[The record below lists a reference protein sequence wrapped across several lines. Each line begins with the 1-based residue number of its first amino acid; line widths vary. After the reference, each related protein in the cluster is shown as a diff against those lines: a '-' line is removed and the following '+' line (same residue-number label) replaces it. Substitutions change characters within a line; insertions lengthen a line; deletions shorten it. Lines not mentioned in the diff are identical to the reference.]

1 MIKLYKNGA
10 WLTKGQE
17 PVSDETGLEQ
27 KFHLSKQE
35 AKENTIAY
43 SILKNHNTS
52 ENMDFLKL
60 KFDKLTSHD
69 ITFVGIIQT
78 ARASGLEKFPVPYVL
93 TNLSL
98 IHIYFKSGQSLLSKT
113 DGKKTK
119 LYYYGNR

>member
-10 WLTKGQE
+10 WLTEGQE

-35 AKENTIAY
+35 AKKNTIAY

-69 ITFVGIIQT
+69 ITFVGIIPDSESFRT
-78 ARASGLEKFPVPYVL
+78 GEISGSLCTYK
-93 TNLSL
+93 LSQ
-98 IHIYFKSGQSLLSKT
+98 FSVCSGR
-113 DGKKTK
+113 
-119 LYYYGNR
+119 NH

>member
-10 WLTKGQE
+10 WLTEGQE

-35 AKENTIAY
+35 AKKNTIAY

-78 ARASGLEKFPVPYVL
+78 ANFRTGEISSSLCTYKLSQFSVCSGR
-93 TNLSL
+93 N
-98 IHIYFKSGQSLLSKT
+98 H
-113 DGKKTK
+113 
-119 LYYYGNR
+119 

>member
-10 WLTKGQE
+10 WLTEGQE

-35 AKENTIAY
+35 AKKNTIAY

-60 KFDKLTSHD
+60 KFDKLTSHFLKNFHLTLYCTA
-69 ITFVGIIQT
+69 IGNCSQCPLVMVHTYTF
-78 ARASGLEKFPVPYVL
+78 
-93 TNLSL
+93 
-98 IHIYFKSGQSLLSKT
+98 
-113 DGKKTK
+113 
-119 LYYYGNR
+119 

>member
-10 WLTKGQE
+10 WLTEGQE

-35 AKENTIAY
+35 AKKNTIAY

-60 KFDKLTSHD
+60 KFDKLT
-69 ITFVGIIQT
+69 VC
-78 ARASGLEKFPVPYVL
+78 SGR
-93 TNLSL
+93 N
-98 IHIYFKSGQSLLSKT
+98 H
-113 DGKKTK
+113 
-119 LYYYGNR
+119 

>member
-10 WLTKGQE
+10 WLTEGQE

-35 AKENTIAY
+35 AKKNTIAY

-78 ARASGLEKFPVPYVL
+78 ARAPDWRDFQFLMYLQIVTILCVQWAEPL
-93 TNLSL
+93 TRMTMYS
-98 IHIYFKSGQSLLSKT
+98 
-113 DGKKTK
+113 D
-119 LYYYGNR
+119 